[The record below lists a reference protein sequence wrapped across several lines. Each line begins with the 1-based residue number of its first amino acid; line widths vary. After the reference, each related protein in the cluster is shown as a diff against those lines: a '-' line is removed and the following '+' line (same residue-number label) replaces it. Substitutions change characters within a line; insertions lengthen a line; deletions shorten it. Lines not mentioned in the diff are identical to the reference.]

1 MVRMTDRFMPSVTG
15 TAPTSSKK
23 RSSRWQNMSVM
34 PAAVWNGGSVN
45 VSSGFMNASFGR
57 W

>member
-1 MVRMTDRFMPSVTG
+1 MVRMTDRFIPSVTG

-23 RSSRWQNMSVM
+23 RSSRWQYMSVI